1 MGYNYFAADIDSTAY
16 PGWILK
22 AAFIFMILL
31 PIGNILI
38 PFFSKKKKDDD
49 PQPGWFIVLVL
60 VVLIFGIIIIAC

>member
-1 MGYNYFAADIDSTAY
+1 MCGYVYKVCCRAY

-31 PIGNILI
+31 PIGNTLI
-38 PFFSKKKKDDD
+38 PIFRKKKKEDDD

-60 VVLIFGIIIIAC
+60 VVLIFGFVLIAC